1 MKTREAVGV
10 EITHGML
17 EHIRDFSNLGDVSNN
32 VCIMQTKFRE
42 NFKNIRIFRFKIISN
57 EIT

>member
-42 NFKNIRIFRFKIISN
+42 NLKKYKNFSFQNNK
-57 EIT
+57 